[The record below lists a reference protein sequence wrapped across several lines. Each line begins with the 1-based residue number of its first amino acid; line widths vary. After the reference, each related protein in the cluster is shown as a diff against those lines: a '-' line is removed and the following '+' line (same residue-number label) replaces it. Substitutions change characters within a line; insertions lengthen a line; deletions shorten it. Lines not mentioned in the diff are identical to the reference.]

1 MLFIPSLILLLFWGE
16 TKHFGLRRVRNK
28 QLIMAL
34 CQNLFFFFFTGNSFR
49 IVLVTFFFQENRDFF
64 IEFLVKI
71 TS

>member
-34 CQNLFFFFFTGNSFR
+34 CQNLFFFFLQV
-49 IVLVTFFFQENRDFF
+49 IVLELSLSPFFSRKTG
-64 IEFLVKI
+64 IFL
-71 TS
+71 